1 MNYLIDT
8 CVISEYTRKT
18 KNERVIGWLKSIQ
31 DQDLFIS
38 VITVGE
44 IQHGIERLP
53 DSHRK
58 TELQSWMSNDLIEK
72 FGDRILTLD
81 TQTMFVWG
89 GLVARLEKTGHPTGL
104 MDSLIASVALSHNL
118 IVATRNIDDF
128 SYTGVQLINPWN

>member
-1 MNYLIDT
+1 MKYLIDT
-8 CVISEYTRKT
+8 CVFSEFTRKI

-44 IQHGIERLP
+44 IQHGIELLP

-58 TELQSWMSNDLIEK
+58 TELQGWMNNDLLEK
-72 FGDRILTLD
+72 YGDRILTLD

-128 SYTGVQLINPWN
+128 SNTGVQLINPWN